1 MADAKIINYGQPIGA
16 GSTVVP
22 DNNATA
28 LDVESVAGEEFIIAD
43 TATPK
48 LILKAGGSASQDVE
62 IDGNGNLS
70 GSSGQYSLRATAATA
85 TGPNFCPDNGDL
97 DTGIGSSGND
107 QLSLI
112 AGGVEGIRI
121 AKDDSLDVV
130 YVGIN
135 GAADDVNN
143 TLLQLNG
150 DSDEAELAFKLS
162 GGATTTMGYRGQAVF
177 SVDANGG
184 FQVRNHG
191 GTKRLQVDANG
202 NVETVAG
209 VVTALTNN
217 GGTASVSTSGSSTAL
232 VGVNTAFTTDFHVG
246 AAIKVGS
253 VITTVT
259 AITDDNNLTLED
271 AINTGVTG
279 TTCTRDSGELFAVKT
294 GDSKTLFSI
303 QPTGVIGA
311 GANANSNSGVYNN
324 IGIGDPRMFDKLT
337 TGNAL
342 FVMGAVSG
350 DYDFTTANALIGIG
364 YGAVANSTTS
374 QNLVAIG
381 TYAADT
387 STNIR
392 ESVIIGGGAGRS
404 SGNDSVHIGHAAG
417 ASCTGTQN
425 VSIGREALDNSSA
438 ALESVAV
445 GYQSLSALT
454 GSVESNTGLGF
465 QSGLALTSGQQCTFL
480 GAEAT
485 TSAATLNNQTSIGY
499 GATTDAANQVR
510 VGNTSVSDID
520 GQVALTATSD
530 ARVKTNVEDL
540 SLGLDF
546 INALRPVSFSRVHPA
561 DWPEEIRD
569 ERYKKGRTV
578 VDEDGNETIVSTA
591 NFDVETQ
598 QPIKEEFDSTTRSD
612 GLIAQEVKAACET
625 LGVEFNGIKENS
637 SGKMG
642 IQYSLL
648 VAPLIKA
655 VQELTA
661 RIEQLEGGD

>member
-1 MADAKIINYGQPIGA
+1 MSNTKIFGA
-16 GSTVVP
+16 NHGIATSNVIP

-28 LDVESVAGEEFIIAD
+28 LDIESTDAKDYITIDTTDGDERIKFAQEVTVPDGAVNNPSLRFTGHNSGFYDSGGNGHVGLVIDGSRVFDFAD
-43 TATPK
+43 TYFNRF
-48 LILKAGGSASQDVE
+48 DVSKGFE
-62 IDGNGNLS
+62 IDT
-70 GSSGQYSLRATAATA
+70 TAGTA
-85 TGPNFCPDNGDL
+85 TNPVFTFNGDD
-97 DTGIGSSGND
+97 DTGVGTSGD
-107 QLSLI
+107 DRLSLI
-112 AGGVEGIRI
+112 AGG
-121 AKDDSLDVV
+121 
-130 YVGIN
+130 
-135 GAADDVNN
+135 
-143 TLLQLNG
+143 T
-150 DSDEAELAFKLS
+150 EALRLGGGGVIGKLA
-162 GGATTTMGYRGQAVF
+162 
-177 SVDANGG
+177 
-184 FQVRNHG
+184 
-191 GTKRLQVDANG
+191 
-202 NVETVAG
+202 
-209 VVTALTNN
+209 TALTS
-217 GGTASVSTSGSSTAL
+217 GTVSTSGSSTTL
-232 VGVNTAFTTDFHVG
+232 NGSSTVFKTDFHVG
-246 AAIKVGS
+246 AAIKVGT
-253 VITTVT
+253 VTTTVT
-259 AITDDNNLTLED
+259 AITSDTELTLQD
-271 AINTGVTG
+271 AIDTGVTG

-311 GANANSNSGVYNN
+311 GANANSNTGVYNN
-324 IGIGDPRMFDKLT
+324 LGIGDPTMFDKLT

-342 FVMGAVSG
+342 FVMGNQSG
-350 DYDFTTANALIGIG
+350 DYDFTTANASVIIG
-364 YGAVANSTTS
+364 YNAAAASVNS
-374 QNLVAIG
+374 QNLIAIG

-387 STNIR
+387 DTNIR
-392 ESVIIGGGAGRS
+392 ESVIIGSGAGRS
-404 SGNDSVHIGHAAG
+404 SGNDSVHIGQAAG
-417 ASCTGTQN
+417 ASCTGVSN
-425 VSIGREALDNSSA
+425 VSVGREALDNSSA
-438 ALESVAV
+438 ATESVAV

-485 TSAATLNNQTSIGY
+485 TSAATLNNQTAIGF

-530 ARVKTNVEDL
+530 ARVKTNVQDL
-540 SLGLDF
+540 NLGLEF

-578 VDEDGNETIVSTA
+578 VDEDGNEAIVSTA